1 MSGLT
6 KSQARQA
13 SVLRQRL
20 TLALLEFGADLGV
33 ASVERIDRH
42 RAELIALQHEL
53 DRLRLE
59 MSQRKLDA

>member
-33 ASVERIDRH
+33 ASVARIDGH
-42 RAELIALQHEL
+42 RAELVALQHEL

>member
-1 MSGLT
+1 MSGL
-6 KSQARQA
+6 SRSEARQA
-13 SVLRQRL
+13 SLLRQRL

-33 ASVERIDRH
+33 VSVERIDVH

-59 MSQRKLDA
+59 MSQRKLVA